1 MPAHT
6 GVGAGKTVGPEC
18 DTGFLQYFCLFIRYR
33 INIYNMVRVK

>member
-18 DTGFLQYFCLFIRYR
+18 DTGFCNFLFVYSISYK
-33 INIYNMVRVK
+33 YT